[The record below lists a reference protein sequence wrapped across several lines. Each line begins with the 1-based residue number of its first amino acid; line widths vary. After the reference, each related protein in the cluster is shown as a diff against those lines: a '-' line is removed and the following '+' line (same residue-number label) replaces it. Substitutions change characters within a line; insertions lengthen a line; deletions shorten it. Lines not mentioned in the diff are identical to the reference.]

1 MNETKR
7 FAEIF
12 EILKREYP
20 DAGIAL
26 DFGTEWQLLVAVIL
40 SAQCTDVRVNKVTP
54 TLFKRY
60 PAVADFAGADLEEL
74 EKLIFS
80 TGFYR
85 NKAKNIKAAAQRVVA
100 EFGGELPRTMSELL
114 TLPGV
119 ARKTANVVMSA
130 AFGVNEGI
138 VVDTHVMRISGK
150 LGLVAPKWVASKNA
164 VKIEEKLM
172 KIVPRKDWG
181 LFSDLLI
188 FHGRRVC
195 VARRPKCAEC
205 PVRVLCPGAEG

>member
-1 MNETKR
+1 MKETKR

-12 EILKREYP
+12 EVLKREYP

-26 DFGTEWQLLVAVIL
+26 DFGTEFELLVAVIL

-54 TLFKRY
+54 ALFNRY
-60 PAVADFAGADLEEL
+60 PTVTDFANADLKEL

-85 NKAKNIKAAAQRVVA
+85 NKAKNIKGAAQRVVA
-100 EFGGELPRTMSELL
+100 KFGGELPRTMSELL

-130 AFGVNEGI
+130 AFGVNDGI

-164 VKIEEKLM
+164 VKIEEELM

-188 FHGRRVC
+188 FHGRQVC
-195 VARRPKCAEC
+195 VARRSKCSEC
-205 PVRVLCPGAEG
+205 LVSGLCPGAEC